1 MSVVCVYVR
10 TCTCVRVCT
19 CVCAYYVCY
28 IVFYS
33 TVSSL
38 CTCIIIMCMQGVHA
52 CAYEVLCVSEE
63 IIYSL
68 EIDFPFSLPSDKS
81 LPQC

>member
-1 MSVVCVYVR
+1 MHVHNNNVHAGTLMS
-10 TCTCVRVCT
+10 
-19 CVCAYYVCY
+19 
-28 IVFYS
+28 I
-33 TVSSL
+33 
-38 CTCIIIMCMQGVHA
+38 GVHA

-63 IIYSL
+63 IIYFL